1 MLPYPAPLILFSFLP
16 SFLFKFVVA
25 VIIIII
31 IWVQQKL
38 MSLLFFFP
46 FEDIQERKG

>member
-1 MLPYPAPLILFSFLP
+1 MLPYPAPLIFYSFLP
-16 SFLFKFVVA
+16 SFLFTFVVA

-31 IWVQQKL
+31 WVQQDL